1 MQNYY
6 YQNKETIKFTLS
18 LILISLSAN
27 LMFVTD
33 RAILGLYSIDSMN
46 AVGLGGN
53 FLAMMSFLVT
63 CIAQTATV
71 FVGQYN
77 GKGEY
82 KKTAWASWQMVYL
95 GIFSFAIF
103 IPLAFGC
110 RYLDLFPE
118 YCASE
123 GIAYTEI
130 VFFFEGFYVIST
142 ALSTFFIG
150 REKSTIVII
159 VFILGDIVNAIL
171 DYILVLGIPGII
183 EPQGARGTALATIGV
198 CAVFVLVFF
207 YAFLSKKNRE
217 KFGTADFKFRK
228 KLFWDCIK
236 VGLPVSFGKFLNLL
250 GWFLVMNFFTKASR
264 DLATLESFVMSM
276 WMLFIFFADGM
287 SRAISALAANLIG
300 QKNLEAIKKL
310 FWHFIEAN
318 AVICAL
324 YSIPLVFW
332 QDGTIHVLMQ
342 CGEDISHLIPD
353 IKFLLVSL
361 WLILV
366 FDSFNYSLAGL
377 LAAGGD
383 TRFAM
388 ILTTCTLYFMV
399 VIPVGVMYYT
409 ETLKS
414 IRLAYILIP
423 LTGVVDAAGLYF
435 CRYRKL
441 TWYNQLVDTSDEN
454 VSLF

>member
-1 MQNYY
+1 
-6 YQNKETIKFTLS
+6 
-18 LILISLSAN
+18 
-27 LMFVTD
+27 
-33 RAILGLYSIDSMN
+33 
-46 AVGLGGN
+46 
-53 FLAMMSFLVT
+53 
-63 CIAQTATV
+63 
-71 FVGQYN
+71 
-77 GKGEY
+77 
-82 KKTAWASWQMVYL
+82 
-95 GIFSFAIF
+95 
-103 IPLAFGC
+103 
-110 RYLDLFPE
+110 
-118 YCASE
+118 
-123 GIAYTEI
+123 
-130 VFFFEGFYVIST
+130 
-142 ALSTFFIG
+142 
-150 REKSTIVII
+150 
-159 VFILGDIVNAIL
+159 
-171 DYILVLGIPGII
+171 
-183 EPQGARGTALATIGV
+183 
-198 CAVFVLVFF
+198 
-207 YAFLSKKNRE
+207 
-217 KFGTADFKFRK
+217 
-228 KLFWDCIK
+228 
-236 VGLPVSFGKFLNLL
+236 
-250 GWFLVMNFFTKASR
+250 
-264 DLATLESFVMSM
+264 
-276 WMLFIFFADGM
+276 MLFIFFADGM